1 MAMEDLYYRKARPKH
16 RLASWFR
23 KQLKKRS
30 VLVVLLVGVPLAM
43 FILFSN
49 KGVLKRLSLEAEKS
63 SMEDKIET
71 AQHEQQELLQQSK
84 ALDSD
89 PRAIE
94 KVAREK
100 YGMIREGET
109 VYKIRKER

>member
-1 MAMEDLYYRKARPKH
+1 MAMEDLYYRKARPRH
-16 RLASWFR
+16 ELASWFR
-23 KQLKKRS
+23 KQFRKRS
-30 VLVVLLVGVPLAM
+30 VFVPLLIGIPLAM

-49 KGVLKRLSLEAEKS
+49 KGVLKRFSLEAEKQE
-63 SMEDKIET
+63 MEET
-71 AQHEQQELLQQSK
+71 VRQAQLEQQALLEHSK
-84 ALDSD
+84 ALDGD

>member
-1 MAMEDLYYRKARPKH
+1 MEDQYYRKARPKH
-16 RLASWFR
+16 VITAWC
-23 KQLKKRS
+23 KQQFKKRS
-30 VLVVLLVGVPLAM
+30 VLVTLLIGLPLTM

-49 KGVLKRLSLEAEKS
+49 KGVLKRLSLEAEKR
-63 SMEDKIET
+63 SMEEKVQA
-71 AQHEQQELLQQSK
+71 AQHEQQELQEQSK

>member
-1 MAMEDLYYRKARPKH
+1 ML
-16 RLASWFR
+16 
-23 KQLKKRS
+23 
-30 VLVVLLVGVPLAM
+30 VLDERG

-49 KGVLKRLSLEAEKS
+49 KGVFKRLSLEAEKR
-63 SMEDKIET
+63 SMEEQIQA
-71 AQHEQQELLQQSK
+71 AQHEQQELLGQSK